1 MVVATL
7 LAVSDFGSAM
17 ELLSQYGPFVGL
29 LVLACAFN
37 IWRDWKREARLT
49 KRVEVLEEKI
59 SNTLIPIITENN
71 AVITRVTTVMERLE
85 KHLD

>member
-1 MVVATL
+1 MAVAL
-7 LAVSDFGSAM
+7 FAVGDFGSAM

-29 LVLACAFN
+29 LVIACAFN

-59 SNTLIPIITENN
+59 SNTLIPIITDNN
-71 AVITRVTTVMERLE
+71 VVITRVTTVMERLE
-85 KHLD
+85 KHLNL